1 MIKTSQTG
9 YVTLNTFTHFREIA
23 IPLGKTRLNENG
35 EREALMLAFMCG
47 GGKREVWVSRKDL
60 YTGSPEPKAH

>member
-1 MIKTSQTG
+1 MIKTSTTG
-9 YVTLNTFTHFREIA
+9 YVTLNTFTHFREPA

-47 GGKREVWVSRKDL
+47 GDKLEVWITSKDIFK
-60 YTGSPEPKAH
+60 G